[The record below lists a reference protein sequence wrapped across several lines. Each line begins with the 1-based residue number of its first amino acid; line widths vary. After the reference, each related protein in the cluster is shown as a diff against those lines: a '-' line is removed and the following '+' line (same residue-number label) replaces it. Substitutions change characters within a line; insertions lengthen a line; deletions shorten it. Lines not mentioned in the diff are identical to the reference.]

1 MTVNTVSPNILHDN
15 NFNFMRIV
23 AASMV
28 IITHSLVLTG
38 EGCDV
43 DILYRMSN
51 GEIMIST
58 LGLRIFFV
66 ISGLLIMQSMDR
78 SNTRIEFIWKRMLR
92 IFPGLIVC
100 VLFAIFVIGPI
111 FTNKTVTEYFR
122 LESTWSY
129 LINLSL
135 FKTQETLPTVFDSNM
150 VSVVNGSIWTLA
162 YEFSYYIMVLG
173 LSIVGIFKRKC
184 LVFVVFFIFFVIQL
198 ITVYC
203 QVPPKYFYFLIYTD
217 LKLNHFSDFGLF
229 FISGMI
235 AYLYR
240 DKIKYH
246 NKIALLA
253 FVLYSICI
261 FFNIPWLMKY
271 VALPYLIMYVG
282 YLSISP
288 RISMWGKNGD
298 FSYGIYIYGMIVQ
311 QSIIALLSVPIN
323 PYVLSVLSL
332 IAVFP
337 FAWLSW
343 NLIEKHALKLKYK
356 VANR

>member
-1 MTVNTVSPNILHDN
+1 MTVNTGYPNIVHDN
-15 NFNFMRIV
+15 NFNFMRII

-38 EGCDV
+38 DGCEV

-100 VLFAIFVIGPI
+100 VLFVIFVIGPI

-135 FKTQETLPTVFDSNM
+135 FKIQEELPTVFDSNI
-150 VSVVNGSIWTLA
+150 VSVVNGSLWTLA
-162 YEFSYYIMVLG
+162 YEFSYYIMIVA
-173 LSIVGIFKRKC
+173 LSIIGIFKRKW
-184 LVFVVFFIFFVIQL
+184 LAFVVFFIFFVLQL

-203 QVPPKYFYFLIYTD
+203 EVPPKYFYFLIYTD
-217 LKLNHFSDFGLF
+217 LRLNHFSDFGLF
-229 FISGMI
+229 FTSGVI

-240 DKIKYH
+240 DKFKYI

-253 FVLYSICI
+253 FISYCMCI

-271 VALPYLIMYVG
+271 VALPYLILYIG
-282 YLSISP
+282 YLPISP
-288 RISMWGKNGD
+288 KMSTWGKNGD
-298 FSYGIYIYGMIVQ
+298 FSYGIYIYGMIAQ
-311 QSIIALLSVPIN
+311 QSILALLGVPIN

-343 NLIEKHALKLKYK
+343 HLIEKNALKLKLK
-356 VANR
+356 LS